1 MKASRAPRFQGASIV
16 RLPLMIAALLFA
28 LPASQTAAAQLTVDC
43 SGQLPGAFTSIT
55 SAIDTLT
62 GPPPSAE
69 QWDYILLMGDC
80 TENVRITGG
89 LRLWIAPT
97 WDPWPWSGSTTNGAL
112 ARITAADTDQSV
124 VVVEGSADVS
134 LVHLALANGS
144 NGLSIQGAASVT
156 TYGVVAEDNSSS
168 GFKADGGAGLTVY
181 EGGAHRNGFYGISVG
196 LGASVSASG
205 SLPWLQEKPLV
216 IRANQAGGVR
226 VDRGRIYATS
236 GFSIVNN
243 GGPGLTAYAGVA
255 TFGEWQDGLTSRIK
269 GNQGGA
275 FVSEGSRVTLWGKVV
290 VADNGAYGLYVEDGG
305 HASFIAFTNSS
316 EEVTAVVVK
325 DHTSVGVNVAVNSQA
340 AFHGPHR
347 VRVNGSASD
356 PTSAGI
362 RVDGS
367 SHVVLDAG
375 NGNYGGGP
383 PRITD
388 NIGPGISAD
397 LGSSIDARAAILRH
411 NAQEGVRVLHNS
423 VAYLGSDSR
432 VAPNA
437 GGPVTC
443 DATSLVVTHLVSANP
458 ACPQVE
464 APSGPRPERPERPQ

>member
-1 MKASRAPRFQGASIV
+1 
-16 RLPLMIAALLFA
+16 
-28 LPASQTAAAQLTVDC
+28 
-43 SGQLPGAFTSIT
+43 
-55 SAIDTLT
+55 
-62 GPPPSAE
+62 
-69 QWDYILLMGDC
+69 MGDC

-97 WDPWPWSGSTTNGAL
+97 WDPWPWAGSTTNGPL
-112 ARITAADTDQSV
+112 ARITAADAGQNV
-124 VVVEGSADVS
+124 VTVEGSADVS
-134 LVHLALANGS
+134 LVHLSLASGS

-156 TYGVVAEDNSSS
+156 TYGVVAEHNSSA
-168 GFKADGGAGLTVY
+168 GFKADNGAGLTIY
-181 EGGAHRNGFYGISVG
+181 EGGAYRNGYYGITIG
-196 LGASVSASG
+196 LGASVSAAG
-205 SLPWLQEKPLV
+205 SQARYQEKPLV
-216 IRANQAGGVR
+216 IRANQAGGIR
-226 VDRGRIYATS
+226 VDRGHLYAMS
-236 GFSIVNN
+236 GFSILNN

-255 TFGEWQDGLTSRIK
+255 AFGEWQDGLTSRIK

-275 FVSEGSRVTLWGKVV
+275 FVSEGSRVTLWGRVV
-290 VADNGAYGLYVEDGG
+290 VTDNGAYGLYLEDGG
-305 HASFIAFTNSS
+305 NASFIAFTSSS

-325 DHTSVGVNVAVNSQA
+325 NHTSVGVDVAVNSQA
-340 AFHGPHR
+340 AFHGSHR
-347 VRVNGSASD
+347 VSVNGSASD

-375 NGNYGGGP
+375 NGNYAGGP

-397 LGSSIDARAAILRH
+397 LGSSIDARAAIFRH

-443 DATSLVVTHLVSANP
+443 DTTSLVVTNLVSANP

-464 APSGPRPERPERPQ
+464 APSGPRPERPEMPQ